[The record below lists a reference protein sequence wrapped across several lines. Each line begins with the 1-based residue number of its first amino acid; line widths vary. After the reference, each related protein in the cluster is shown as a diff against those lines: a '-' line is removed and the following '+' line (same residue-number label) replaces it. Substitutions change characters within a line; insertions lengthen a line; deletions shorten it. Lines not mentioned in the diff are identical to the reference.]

1 MTVEFEHVKWP
12 TVIISIFGISI
23 IYKIEENKVGVKDL
37 GIKLSCQSCEAKFYD
52 LNKKKPVCPRCGTEY
67 VVAKTRTRRTATKPE
82 NISEVVDKEK
92 VSVEQATVSA
102 DNETVDGEEFLLSDD
117 SLTDIPEVEDEDEE
131 EDNSLIEDTSDMG
144 DDNDDIAGVVIN
156 TDVSDE
162 GT

>member
-1 MTVEFEHVKWP
+1 VEFEHVKWP

-37 GIKLSCQSCEAKFYD
+37 GTKLNCQNCEAKFYD
-52 LNKKKPVCPRCGTEY
+52 FNKKKPVCPKCDTEY
-67 VVAKTRTRRTATKPE
+67 VVAKTRTRRTTTKSE
-82 NISEVVDKEK
+82 NVTEVVDKEK
-92 VSVEQATVSA
+92 VPVEKATVSA

-117 SLTDIPEVEDEDEE
+117 SLTEIPEVEDEDEE

-156 TDVSDE
+156 NDVSDE
-162 GT
+162 SA

>member
-1 MTVEFEHVKWP
+1 MEFEHVKWP

-37 GIKLSCQSCEAKFYD
+37 GIKLNCQNCGAKFYD
-52 LNKKKPVCPRCGTEY
+52 FNKKKPVCPKCDTEY
-67 VVAKTRTRRTATKPE
+67 VVAKTRTRRTTTKSE
-82 NISEVVDKEK
+82 NVPEVVDKEK
-92 VSVEQATVSA
+92 VPVEKATVSA

-117 SLTDIPEVEDEDEE
+117 SLTEIPEVEDEDEE

-156 TDVSDE
+156 NDVSDE
-162 GT
+162 SA

>member
-1 MTVEFEHVKWP
+1 MEVEHVKWP
-12 TVIISIFGISI
+12 TLIISIFGISI

-117 SLTDIPEVEDEDEE
+117 SLTDIPEAEDEDEE

-144 DDNDDIAGVVIN
+144 DDNEDIAGVVIN

-162 GT
+162 SA

>member
-1 MTVEFEHVKWP
+1 MEFEHVKWP

-37 GIKLSCQSCEAKFYD
+37 GTKLNCQNCEAKFYD
-52 LNKKKPVCPRCGTEY
+52 FNKKKPVCPKCDTEY
-67 VVAKTRTRRTATKPE
+67 VVAKTRTRRTTTKSE
-82 NISEVVDKEK
+82 NVTEVVDKEK
-92 VSVEQATVSA
+92 VPVEKATVSA

-117 SLTDIPEVEDEDEE
+117 SLTEIPEVEDEDEE

-156 TDVSDE
+156 NDVSDE
-162 GT
+162 SA